1 MSTPMAVEGVPPSRW
16 LCRNEVERLRFLDM
30 NARVRTARRVQG
42 AVVGG
47 VVLVSAFWYGWLLV
61 ALVAVAALTLGLLER
76 RQSSERPERDAMS
89 AIAVLELLIAAAVA
103 LSGGVDSPLLSFLT
117 VPVVMLAARYRIG
130 VVVWGVAAAVLI
142 AGSAMLAA
150 LWLPPAEDAPGIV
163 DALAYLALLASLI
176 AACLALLTA
185 EMQSRGDAVVDPLTG
200 LFNRK
205 ALPARFAEAAA
216 QAKVLDGPVALIMCD
231 LDHFKRVND
240 EHGHDRGDVVLREVA
255 YALRKTLRT
264 FDLVYRLGGEEFAVL
279 LPGLDLEGAFVV
291 GERLIADIAATP
303 LAGLPVTMSAGVAS
317 ARGDELD
324 LAGLLKAADVALY
337 EAKHAGRNRV
347 HRSNDGAAAVP
358 A

>member
-1 MSTPMAVEGVPPSRW
+1 MSTPSGVDGALPTRW

-30 NARVRTARRVQG
+30 NARVRTARRIQ
-42 AVVGG
+42 G
-47 VVLVSAFWYGWLLV
+47 VVLSAVVVLSAIWFGWLLV
-61 ALVAVAALTLGLLER
+61 VLVAVAALTLGLLER
-76 RQSSERPERDAMS
+76 RQSADRPERDAMA
-89 AIAVLELLIAAAVA
+89 AIAVLEVLLGAAVA
-103 LSGGVDSPLLSFLT
+103 VSGGVESPLLTFLT

-130 VVVWGVAAAVLI
+130 VVVWGVAAAVLV
-142 AGSAMLAA
+142 AGVSMMAA
-150 LWLPPAEDAPGIV
+150 LWLPPVVEAPGMV
-163 DALAYLALLASLI
+163 HALAYFALLASLI

-216 QAKVLDGPVALIMCD
+216 QAKVLDGPVSLIMCD

-255 YALRKTLRT
+255 YSMRKTLRT

-279 LPGLDLEGAFVV
+279 LPGLDLDAALEVA
-291 GERLIADIAATP
+291 ERLIGDISASP

-317 ARGDELD
+317 GTGDGLELG
-324 LAGLLKAADVALY
+324 ALLKAADIALY

-347 HRSNDGAAAVP
+347 HRSVSTAVP